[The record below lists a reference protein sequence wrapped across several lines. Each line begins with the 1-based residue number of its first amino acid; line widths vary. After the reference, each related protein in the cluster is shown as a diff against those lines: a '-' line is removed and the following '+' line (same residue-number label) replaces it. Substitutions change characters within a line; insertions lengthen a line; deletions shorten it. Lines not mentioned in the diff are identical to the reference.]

1 MSIVIQESVK
11 NSIVSGDSFLLPS
24 WTPQANELVLVQ
36 VSMRGQ
42 SIVPGLSGNG
52 LTFVEVNRKDDVQ
65 GVGRVIL
72 FRAMEASPTTGQITV
87 TVTGNTKP
95 VAAIAIRVSGTDTS
109 GSNGSGAI
117 EAIASAEVGSIDN
130 NDLKVD
136 ITTLSNGARAVAV
149 SYARLANITLPS
161 GENPIEINYSAGSGG
176 DNICASAWYEDT
188 PTAGTITLGG
198 DNSLSSNREWAVIV
212 VSLKPGGVV
221 YAETVEIILSTEFV
235 ETSRQNYVDVG
246 SINQAVTVN
255 EIDLQNY
262 KEEVNIQAGIQFLSS
277 EWQSYLEFLDL
288 LGSQLWESV
297 DIQIYSEQLDILAE
311 VLAEITDRQTYRED
325 RQIDLSQ
332 VWEAM
337 DELAANF
344 SEILEIVS
352 TQAWAAADHQTYGEI
367 AEISASIQAAGTDLQ
382 SYVEILETI
391 AAALITLSDKQSY
404 VDNIEIRLQQIWQA
418 VDNLLA
424 SLPAVAQKTFFAHL
438 QRRFAASGNRRF
450 IPDLDREFSSEA
462 KRKFASFINRKFKAN

>member
-24 WTPQANELVLVQ
+24 WSPQANELVLVQ

-42 SIVPGLSGNG
+42 SIVPALSGNG
-52 LTFVEVNRKDDVQ
+52 LTFVEVARKDDVQ

-72 FRAMEASPTTGQITV
+72 FRGMSASPSSGQITV

-95 VAAIAIRVSGTDTS
+95 VAAIAIRVSGVDTS

-117 EAIASAEVGSIDN
+117 EAIASAEVGSVDN

-149 SYARLANITLPS
+149 SYARLADITLPS

-176 DNICASAWYEDT
+176 DNIRASTWYEDT

-212 VSLKPGGVV
+212 VSIKPGGVV
-221 YAETVEIILSTEFV
+221 YAETVDITLSTDFTEI
-235 ETSRQNYVDVG
+235 ERQNYIDAG
-246 SINQAVTVN
+246 NIGQAVVMD
-255 EIDLQNY
+255 ESDLQNY
-262 KEEVNIQAGIQFLSS
+262 TEDVNILAGAQFLIS
-277 EWQSYLEFLDL
+277 ELQSYIEFLDFL
-288 LGSQLWESV
+288 DSQLWESV

-311 VLAEITDRQTYRED
+311 MLAEITDRQTYRED
-325 RQIDLSQ
+325 QQIDLSQ
-332 VWEAM
+332 VWEAI
-337 DELAANF
+337 DELAAQF
-344 SEILEIVS
+344 SEVLEIIS

-367 AEISASIQAAGTDLQ
+367 AEISAGIQATGTDLQ
-382 SYVEILETI
+382 SYIEKLEAIAAILLTIADQQNYLDSVEI
-391 AAALITLSDKQSY
+391 Q
-404 VDNIEIRLQQIWQA
+404 LQQTWQA
-418 VDNLLA
+418 IDDLIA
-424 SLPAVAQKTFFAHL
+424 SLPAVAQKTFFAQM
-438 QRRFAASGNRRF
+438 QRQFESSGNRRF
-450 IPDLDREFSSEA
+450 IPALDREFPSEA
-462 KRKFASFINRKFKAN
+462 KRKFESFINRKFKAN